1 MKVLLLEASRDAYSP
16 ENLRTMTVGELIK
29 FLEDFDEGMPVVL
42 SHDSGYT
49 YGGITEKCFFEAS
62 DEMEDDEDA

>member
-16 ENLRTMTVGELIK
+16 ENLRTMTVGELMK
-29 FLEDFDEGMPVVL
+29 FLEDFDEEMPVVL
-42 SHDSGYT
+42 SHDGGYT
-49 YGGITEKCFFEAS
+49 YGGIKETSFFEAS